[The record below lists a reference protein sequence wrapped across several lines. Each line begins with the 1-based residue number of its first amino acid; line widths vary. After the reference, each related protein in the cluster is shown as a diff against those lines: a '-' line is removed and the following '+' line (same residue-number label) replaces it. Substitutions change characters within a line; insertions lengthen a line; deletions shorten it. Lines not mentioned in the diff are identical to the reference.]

1 MSSQPSS
8 WHVSTQVDCLLPG
21 AAPASNGVWDE
32 LRDASGQLREPWR
45 RFAQLMGAD
54 AGELDRRSASV
65 ADQVRADGIT
75 HNVYGGEGAAARA
88 WPLELL
94 PQLLAPE
101 DWRCIERGVSQRAR
115 LYEAMLHDI
124 YGAQRLLQE
133 ALLPAP
139 LLFRHAGFLRPLIGV
154 VPPLGVRQ
162 FIVAFDLAR
171 GADGRWWVVSQRTQN
186 PSGLGYVMHNRLIVS
201 RLFPDAFREM
211 RVQHLASAYRRMLD
225 TVEAAAA
232 EVARAG
238 TPRIALLTP
247 GPYNET
253 YFEQAYLAR
262 YLGLPLVEGGDLTVR
277 DERLYLRTVEG
288 LEPVHAL
295 LRRLDDD
302 YCDPLEL
309 RADSALGVPGL
320 VQAVRAGH
328 VVLANA
334 LGSAFLESPAVQGF
348 LPAIVTRLLGEE
360 LLMPSLPTWWCG
372 EQAAWDD
379 VRTALPDKVIRPTY
393 LRGGGQA
400 HALHDDASR
409 ASWTRRVDADPDAFT
424 VQGRVALSEA
434 PVWQGSRVVMRPA
447 VLRVYAL
454 AGHDGQ
460 WHVLPG
466 GMTRVAAEPGASVSM
481 QYGGRSLDT
490 WVLSDT
496 TVDHYSMLP
505 QRLSVDDVARRRRP
519 VASRTAE
526 NLFWLGRYT
535 ERAEQL
541 VRLAR
546 STIDLIDTDAVA
558 SPQVRRAVSGLALA
572 SGLVPPGT
580 PTLTQAPHLFERAML
595 GALDGRSVGV
605 GVGFNLRAVAR
616 TVEGLRERLSPEHWS
631 QVQAMADD
639 FTQRMAPLTAQ
650 ALPHAQQARA
660 ALAHLAVQL
669 AAVTGAQTDRMTRD
683 NGWRLLTAGR
693 LIERL
698 LGTTRQLRELV
709 DPAAVGAHAG
719 PAIATATG
727 FDLLLA
733 LADSA
738 ITYRAR
744 YQRHADLLALV
755 DLLVLDD
762 TNPRAWAGVL
772 RRLRTELR
780 KLPGS
785 PTVIDALLARLPAQ
799 SAGLALEELRGVDD
813 EGICERLVVLA
824 DGLID
829 GASRLADDIGLHYFA
844 HTPGGDQLLSS

>member
-8 WHVSTQVDCLLPG
+8 WLASTQGDCLLHV
-21 AAPASNGVWDE
+21 AAPASTGAWDE
-32 LRDASGQLREPWR
+32 LRDASGRLREPWQ
-45 RFAQLMGAD
+45 RFAQLMAAD
-54 AGELDRRSASV
+54 ARELDRRSASV

-75 HNVYGGEGAAARA
+75 HNVYGVEGASARA

-94 PQLLAPE
+94 PQLVAPE
-101 DWRCIERGVSQRAR
+101 DWRHIERGVAQRAR

-171 GADGRWWVVSQRTQN
+171 GADGQWWVVSQRTQN

-232 EVARAG
+232 QVARAS

-277 DERLYLRTVEG
+277 DERLYLKTVEG

-302 YCDPLEL
+302 FCDPLEL
-309 RADSALGVPGL
+309 RADSTLGVPGL
-320 VQAVRAGH
+320 VQALRAGQL
-328 VVLANA
+328 VVANA
-334 LGSAFLESPAVQGF
+334 LGSAFLESPAMQGF
-348 LPAIVTRLLGEE
+348 LPAIAKRLLDEE
-360 LLMPSLPTWWCG
+360 LQMPSLPTWWCG
-372 EQAAWDD
+372 EQAAWHV
-379 VRTALPDKVIRPTY
+379 VRDALADKVVRPTY
-393 LRGGGQA
+393 QRGGGQA
-400 HALHDDASR
+400 HALDDARRCEAWVSR
-409 ASWTRRVDADPDAFT
+409 VEEDPDAYT
-424 VQGRVALSEA
+424 VQGRLALSQA
-434 PVWQGSRVVMRPA
+434 PVWQGGGAVMRPA
-447 VLRVYAL
+447 VMRVYAL
-454 AGHDGQ
+454 AGLDGR

-481 QYGGRSLDT
+481 QHGGRSLDT
-490 WVLSDT
+490 WVLSDSA
-496 TVDHYSMLP
+496 VDHYSMLP
-505 QRLSVDDVARRRRP
+505 QRLSVDDIARRRRP

-535 ERAEQL
+535 ERTEHL

-546 STIDLIDTDAVA
+546 ATIDVIGADVQA

-572 SGLVPPGT
+572 QGLVPPGT

-595 GALDGRSVGV
+595 GALDGQTVSV

-616 TVEGLRERLSPEHWS
+616 TVEGLRERLSPELWS
-631 QVQAMADD
+631 QVRAMADD
-639 FTQRMAPLTAQ
+639 FTQRMAPLPGQ
-650 ALPHAQQARA
+650 ALPQAQQARA
-660 ALAHLAVQL
+660 ALAHLAAQL

-683 NGWRLLTAGR
+683 HGWRLLTGGR

-698 LGTTRQLRELV
+698 LGTARQLRELV
-709 DPAAVGAHAG
+709 DPSAGGAHPG
-719 PAIATATG
+719 PAIASAGG

-785 PTVIDALLARLPAQ
+785 SAVIEALLARLPAQ
-799 SAGLALEELRGVDD
+799 SAGLALEELRGLDD
-813 EGICERLVVLA
+813 AGISERLVVLA